1 MYVNTGVLLGVSV
14 AAISCGFR
22 ERGVLSRSF
31 GREGGVSEF
40 SWKTLIQSST
50 QLRVLRERVFA
61 RIESGVS
68 LCAWHRRLHSFAI
81 GGGAGILGEGGE
93 MFGAPSS

>member
-1 MYVNTGVLLGVSV
+1 MFSFDVSLNRVCVCVYVNTGVLLGVSV

-40 SWKTLIQSST
+40 SWKTLIQSLT
-50 QLRVLRERVFA
+50 
-61 RIESGVS
+61 
-68 LCAWHRRLHSFAI
+68 
-81 GGGAGILGEGGE
+81 
-93 MFGAPSS
+93 